1 MERPIARDVKGDAV
15 RPWLRHLGSYAWAL
29 AGLAVVLLV
38 ATAVLA
44 VVNRQVVVP
53 DEEPWDARL
62 VWAVLSIPAPVIG
75 ALISSRRRD
84 NPYGWVWL
92 VMGLGLALQLYM
104 SEYVFL
110 SLHRPGVPLVG
121 VAGILSGVGW
131 ATAYF
136 SLPLVL
142 LLYPTGHPPSGR
154 WNVLLRGILLTAA
167 TAIGFGVFS
176 PTEGVSPVRNPIQA
190 TGVLGG
196 AVETVVAG
204 GTILVLGSTVPAA
217 VSLVARYRSAGPTER
232 VQLKWFFFAAVV
244 FVVGLIVDF
253 FWELEGVGEALKE
266 GLVMALLP
274 VAVAVAILRHRLYD
288 IDRIVSRT
296 VSYAVVTALLVG
308 VYGHAQGHAAL
319 LVEDRGVLAA
329 GDMVSDVLVPMPD
342 PGAASPLGDYLAAL
356 DLFEQVADGIDVFVP
371 GHGSAGDAV
380 EFRKRIEMDRAYL
393 DSLGDGAGTDDPRIT
408 APRPGWEWVS
418 DFYSWQVQR
427 FGPRHPHG

>member
-38 ATAVLA
+38 ATAALA

-167 TAIGFGVFS
+167 TTIGFGVFS

-196 AVETVVAG
+196 AVETVVAV

-232 VQLKWFFFAAVV
+232 AQLKWFLFAAVV
-244 FVVGLIVDF
+244 FVVSLIVDF

-266 GLVMALLP
+266 GLVMAFLP

-308 VYGHAQGHAAL
+308 VYVMGVFLPQRVVPASSDLAVAAST
-319 LVEDRGVLAA
+319 LAA
-329 GDMVSDVLVPMPD
+329 AAAFNPIRRRVQSAVDRRFNRARYDAVRTVEQFSERVRIAADATDLTTELQRV
-342 PGAASPLGDYLAAL
+342 AASVMEPAHLSVWLG
-356 DLFEQVADGIDVFVP
+356 
-371 GHGSAGDAV
+371 GH
-380 EFRKRIEMDRAYL
+380 R
-393 DSLGDGAGTDDPRIT
+393 
-408 APRPGWEWVS
+408 
-418 DFYSWQVQR
+418 
-427 FGPRHPHG
+427 